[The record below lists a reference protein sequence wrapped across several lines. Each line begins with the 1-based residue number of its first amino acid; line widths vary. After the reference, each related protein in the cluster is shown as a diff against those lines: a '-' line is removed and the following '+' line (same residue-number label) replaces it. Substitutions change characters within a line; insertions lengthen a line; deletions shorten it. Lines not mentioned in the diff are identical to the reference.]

1 MFDAMNLADLAEHHV
16 ELLPARTAL
25 SLWRAGI
32 DGLPGAPG
40 DPGTRGADGQSF
52 SGTTMSGTTMWQL
65 ITGSNQSDPGTSAS
79 DASSKHG

>member
-1 MFDAMNLADLAEHHV
+1 MFDAMSSADLAEQHV
-16 ELLPARTAL
+16 ELLPARTVL

-40 DPGTRGADGQSF
+40 APGTPGAPGQSY
-52 SGTTMSGTTMWQL
+52 SGTTMSGTTMWAL
-65 ITGSNQSDPGTSAS
+65 LTGSTQSDPGTSAG